1 MTTFTTEDRL
11 KATEPVRPPKPGSM
25 WSSTDSVKFRVIE
38 NVYTDDNVWVHYI
51 RLTDNTE
58 YSCYVESFLQR
69 FRALPE

>member
-1 MTTFTTEDRL
+1 MTTFTTDDRIT
-11 KATEPVRPPKPGSM
+11 ASEPIKPPKPGSI
-25 WSSTDSVKFRVIE
+25 WSGSDSIKFRVIE